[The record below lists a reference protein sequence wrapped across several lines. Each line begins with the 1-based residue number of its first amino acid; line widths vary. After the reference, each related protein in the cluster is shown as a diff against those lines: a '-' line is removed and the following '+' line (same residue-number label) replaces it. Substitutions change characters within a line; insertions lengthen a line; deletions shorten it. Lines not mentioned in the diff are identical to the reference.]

1 MYSIPGFTNLQPL
14 LEERTHVLLR
24 AWRGDRSF
32 LVRLPREESPSPE
45 ELARLRYGYELSAT
59 LDLPGIVKALELV
72 RSGNQLCLVMEDFGG
87 LPLRS
92 LLKTGALPPRQVL
105 DIALRLAR
113 ILGELHQRRVIH
125 KDLTPANILLHPET
139 GEVRI
144 ANFDLASRLSSE
156 APSFTSHAILH
167 GDLAY
172 ISPEQT
178 GRMNRAVD
186 YRTDF
191 YSLGI
196 TLYELL
202 TGRPPFTSADPTSL
216 VYSHLAVEPSPPH
229 QLQQEVPQT
238 LSAVVLK
245 LLAKNAEE
253 RYQSAYGLSA
263 DLKLCREQLG
273 VPEPLTPG
281 LRPGQRDVSASF
293 NLSQKLYGRETDAAQ
308 LAAAFQRVSQ
318 GDQAEL
324 LLVTGYSGIGK
335 SSLVNEVHRPLV
347 RLRGYFGSGK
357 FDQFLS
363 SPYAAWIQAFDGLV
377 RQILSEDEQRIATWK
392 AELLA
397 ALGPNGRVVTDVVPQ
412 IELIIGPQPP
422 VPALGALES
431 QNRFN
436 LVFQR
441 LVGAF
446 AVPQHP
452 LVLFLDDLQWADAAS
467 LGLLQRVLSDPSYRH
482 LLVIGAYRDNEVR
495 AGHPLLATLNEL
507 RQSAPVS
514 EISLRPLGQDSV
526 TQLLEDTVGR
536 PGDPA
541 VAELAALVFQK
552 TQGNPFFVNQFVT
565 TLHER
570 GYITFDPE
578 QGRWRWEL
586 ERIRSM
592 GITDNVAVLMAER
605 LAALPPATQEAL
617 KRAACIGSTFNLE
630 VISIINERS
639 PREAA
644 AALWEAVQ
652 LGLLL
657 PVGDSYKYVLGQ
669 EAGTASIEPS
679 LVRYEFLHDRV
690 QEAAYSLISEDARKR
705 LHLRI
710 GRLMLERTP
719 EVQRD
724 ASIFEIV
731 HQLDLAT
738 ELIDSPEERERLA
751 RLNLVAGMRAKRSS
765 AYKEALR
772 YLQVGIS
779 LLREDGWERQYELAL
794 PLHRHGSECL
804 HQLGRYDDAEREF
817 QLILRHARSVEEKT
831 EIYVLMLDMFVS
843 RGQYLQAIQ
852 PARAALRELG
862 IELPEGPEASSAA
875 IAQERKLLEENL
887 AHRSIASLAELPQ
900 TTNSRERARILLI
913 SRALSYAAYVYPDL
927 FQILSMMTVNRAIA
941 HGHGPG
947 SGTAYALYAIALASG
962 GSYERAFEFGQLAMK
977 LGERYDPL
985 GERPM
990 IRFLFASF
998 QNSWCKPL
1006 ETSMRILEQGFQAA
1020 LESGMFFWAG
1030 LCSMQLGI
1038 SGQLGGEDLS
1048 VQLARLQ
1055 WHVDFYSRGGSQF
1068 HQSICQVAASM
1079 HSVLRLMHGA
1089 IPSGSPQYLDE
1100 AYLLQNLQ
1108 NPTVSAGFAV
1118 LLLRLEYLLDLPN
1131 PREALT
1137 RAESQIG
1144 MIQGWVSRAEFTLY
1158 QGLVLAAQHASADAE
1173 ERARIEQTLEA
1184 NEESL
1189 RNLSTLCP
1197 ENFLQKHRLLAA
1209 ERARLAGRELEAMA
1223 LYDEAITA
1231 AAKHGIIH
1239 EEALANELAARFLL
1253 GIGRQRSARG
1263 YLEEARMGYGRWGAR
1278 AKVAALERQY
1288 PKLLR
1293 SSAAT
1298 GSDAGTSLEGL
1309 DLAAV
1314 LKATQAISGEIVL
1327 SELLQKLMGTILEN
1341 AGAQRGLLLLKGE
1354 PPLAV
1359 EARQQEGARTEVQV
1373 HDSTARAMEHAP
1385 ETILRYVERTRERL
1399 VLSESTS
1406 RSAFQGDTYLAS
1418 QRPRSVLCMPV
1429 LKQKQLVGTLYLE
1442 NQLVADAFT
1451 PERCKVLE
1459 LLSAQAAVSLENA
1472 RLYDTLDQRVRE
1484 RTRELRASNDELAQT
1499 LQQLKQTQAQLVMKE
1514 KLASLGVLTSG
1525 VAHEIRN
1532 PLNFI
1537 SSFSLF
1543 SLQLTDELRTLST
1556 SQRPRLEPKKAD
1568 ELDRIIGHLR
1578 QSVQKIDEHGKRVDA
1593 IVRSMLDLSRT
1604 SNTSEHA
1611 LVPLNDLIKEYV
1623 HLAYSGLRAQQ
1634 LSFHAE
1640 IETRFDPEL
1649 QPVEV
1654 MPQELGR
1661 VILNLVNN
1669 ACYAVD
1675 ERRKKQGANFIPT
1688 VQVVTKDLGDR
1699 VEIRVHD
1706 NGTGI
1711 PASILDKIFNPFFT
1725 TKPAGQGTGLGLS
1738 ISHEIVVQGHG
1749 GKLEV
1754 ESEEGRYTEFRIT
1767 LPRRARR
1774 TGALAT

>member
-1 MYSIPGFTNLQPL
+1 MDSTPGFTNLQPL
-14 LEERTHVLLR
+14 LEERNHVLLR
-24 AWRGDRSF
+24 ACRGERSF
-32 LVRLPREESPSPE
+32 LLRMPREGSPTPE
-45 ELARLRYGYELSAT
+45 EHARLRYGYELSAS
-59 LDLPGIVKALELV
+59 LDLPGVARVVELL
-72 RSGNQLCLVMEDFGG
+72 RSGSKLCLVMEDFGG
-87 LPLRS
+87 QPLRT
-92 LLKTGALPPRQVL
+92 LLQAGGLPPRQVM

-113 ILGELHQRRVIH
+113 VVGELHQRRIIH
-125 KDLTPANILLHPET
+125 KHITPSNILLHPET
-139 GEVRI
+139 GEVRL

-156 APSFTSHAILH
+156 APSYTSQAILH

-202 TGRPPFTSADPTSL
+202 TGRPPFSGTDATAL
-216 VYSHLAVEPSPPH
+216 VYSHLAVEPPAPH
-229 QLQQEVPQT
+229 QLRPEVPQA

-263 DLKLCREQLG
+263 DLRLCRDQLG
-273 VPEPLTPG
+273 VPDPLTPSI
-281 LRPGQRDVSASF
+281 LPGQRDVSASF
-293 NLSQKLYGRETDAAQ
+293 HLSQKLYGREQDAAQ
-308 LAAAFQRVSQ
+308 LAAAFNRVSQ
-318 GDQAEL
+318 GGQAEL

-347 RLRGYFGSGK
+347 RQRGYFGSGK
-357 FDQFLS
+357 FEQFLT

-392 AELLA
+392 AELQA

-412 IELIIGPQPP
+412 IELIIGPRPP
-422 VPALGALES
+422 VPALGAIES

-446 AVPQHP
+446 ALPQHP

-467 LGLLQRVLSDPSYRH
+467 LGLLQRILSDPSYRH

-495 AGHPLLATLNEL
+495 AGHPLLATLKEL
-507 RQSAPVS
+507 RQSSPVS
-514 EISLRPLGQDSV
+514 EISLRPLGLESV
-526 TQLLEDTVGR
+526 TQLLEDTLDR
-536 PGDPA
+536 AGDPA

-552 TQGNPFFVNQFVT
+552 TQGNPFFVSQFVT

-578 QGRWRWEL
+578 LGRWRWEL
-586 ERIRSM
+586 ERIRGM

-617 KRAACIGSTFNLE
+617 KHAACVGSTFNLE
-630 VISIINERS
+630 VISIINGRS

-644 AALWEAVQ
+644 ADLWEAIQ

-657 PVGDSYKYVLGQ
+657 PIGDAYKYVQSQGT
-669 EAGTASIEPS
+669 EAAAVEPS
-679 LVRYEFLHDRV
+679 QVRYEFLHDRV
-690 QEAAYSLISEDARKR
+690 QEAAYSLSSEDARKR

-710 GRLMLERTP
+710 GRLLLEQTP
-719 EVQRD
+719 EAQRD
-724 ASIFEIV
+724 AHIFEIV

-751 RLNLVAGMRAKRSS
+751 RLNLVAGLRAKRSS

-772 YLQVGIS
+772 YLQVGTS
-779 LLREDGWERQYELAL
+779 LLREDCWERQYELAL
-794 PLHRHGSECL
+794 ELHRHGSECL
-804 HQLGRYDDAEREF
+804 NQLGRYDDAEQEF
-817 QLILRHARSVEEKT
+817 QLILRQARSVEEKT
-831 EIYVLMLDMFVS
+831 EIHVLMLDTYVS

-852 PARAALRELG
+852 PARLALRELG
-862 IELPEGPEASSAA
+862 IELPEGPEASAAA
-875 IAQERKLLEENL
+875 IAHERQRLEENL
-887 AHRSIASLAELPQ
+887 SQRSIASLADLPE
-900 TTNSRERARILLI
+900 TTNPRERARILLI

-927 FQILSMMTVNRAIA
+927 FQVLSMLTVNRAIE

-947 SGTAYALYAIALASG
+947 SGTAYALYAIGLASG
-962 GSYERAFEFGQLAMK
+962 GDYQRAFEFGQLAMK

-990 IRFLFASF
+990 IRYLFATF
-998 QNSWCKPL
+998 QNSWCRPV
-1006 ETSMRILEQGFQAA
+1006 ETSMRILEQGFQAS

-1038 SGQLGGEDLS
+1038 SGQLGGEDLG

-1079 HSVLRLMHGA
+1079 HSILRLVHGA
-1089 IPSGSPQYLDE
+1089 IPPGSPQYLNE

-1108 NPTVSAGFAV
+1108 NPTVAAGFAV
-1118 LLLRLEYLLDLPN
+1118 LLLRLGYLLELPN
-1131 PREALT
+1131 QRELLA
-1137 RAESQIG
+1137 RAEPQVA
-1144 MIQGWVSRAEFTLY
+1144 MIQGWVSRAELTLY
-1158 QGLVLAAQHASADAE
+1158 QGLVLAARHASADAE
-1173 ERARIEQTLEA
+1173 ERARIERTMDA
-1184 NEESL
+1184 NLESL
-1189 RNLSTLCP
+1189 QSLSTLCP

-1209 ERARLAGRELEAMA
+1209 ERARLAGRELEALA

-1231 AAKHGIIH
+1231 AVKHGIPH
-1239 EEALANELAARFLL
+1239 EEALANELAARFHLAR
-1253 GIGRQRSARG
+1253 GRQRAAKG
-1263 YLEEARMGYGRWGAR
+1263 YLEEARGAYGRWGAR
-1278 AKVAALERQY
+1278 AKVAALERQF
-1288 PKLLR
+1288 PNLLR
-1293 SSAAT
+1293 SSASM
-1298 GSDAGTSLEGL
+1298 GGESGTSLEGL

-1341 AGAQRGLLLLKGE
+1341 AGAQRGLLLLKGDV
-1354 PPLAV
+1354 PLTV
-1359 EARQQEGARTEVQV
+1359 EARLHEGTRAEVQV
-1373 HDSTARAMEHAP
+1373 HDSTARALEQAP
-1385 ETILRYVERTRERL
+1385 ETILRYVERTRERV
-1399 VLSESTS
+1399 VLSEATP
-1406 RSAFQGDTYLAS
+1406 RSAFQGDTYLER

-1451 PERCKVLE
+1451 PERRKVLE
-1459 LLSAQAAVSLENA
+1459 LLSAQAAISLENA

-1543 SLQLTDELRTLST
+1543 SLQLTEELATLSN
-1556 SQRPRLEPKKAD
+1556 SQRTRLEPKRAD
-1568 ELDRIIGHLR
+1568 ELDRLIGHLR

-1604 SNTSEHA
+1604 STTSEQV

-1640 IETRFDPEL
+1640 IETRFDPAL
-1649 QPVEV
+1649 QPVEA

-1675 ERRKKQGANFIPT
+1675 ERRKKQGPDFVPT
-1688 VQVVTKDLGDR
+1688 VQVSTRELGDQ
-1699 VEIRVHD
+1699 VEIRVRD
-1706 NGTGI
+1706 NGMGI
-1711 PASILDKIFNPFFT
+1711 PAALQDKIFNPFFT

-1738 ISHEIVVQGHG
+1738 ISHEIIVQGHG

-1754 ESEEGRYTEFRIT
+1754 DSVEGNYTEFRIT

-1774 TGALAT
+1774 SGALAT